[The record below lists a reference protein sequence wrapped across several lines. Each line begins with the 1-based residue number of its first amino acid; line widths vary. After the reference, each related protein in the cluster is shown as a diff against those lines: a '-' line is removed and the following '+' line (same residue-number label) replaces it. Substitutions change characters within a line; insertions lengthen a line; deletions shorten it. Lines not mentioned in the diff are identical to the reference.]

1 MARGTVSM
9 EVPSRSLLGLFVKH
23 PTAGHVKTRLVPAL
37 GPDAAAAL
45 YAAFTEDVVAR
56 FRQVAA
62 RRVLAFG
69 PDDAAARE
77 HFQQLAAGN
86 YELWPQPDGSLGE
99 RLHAFF
105 HTHLATADRAVVIGS
120 DSPTL
125 PAEFAARALELLGER
140 DCILGPAADGGYY
153 LIALRRPS
161 PALFEGIDWGTP
173 RVLEQTVERLQQA
186 GLSLHLLPVWYDV
199 DTPDDLAFL
208 RGDLA
213 AMRHAGMA
221 IELPA
226 TDRALRAI
234 AVP

>member
-1 MARGTVSM
+1 MPTH
-9 EVPSRSLLGLFVKH
+9 VPHRSLLGLFARH
-23 PTAGHVKTRLVPAL
+23 PAPGLVKTRLAAAL
-37 GPDAAAAL
+37 SPDAAAAL
-45 YAAFTEDVVAR
+45 YSAFTQDIVAR
-56 FRQVAA
+56 FRHVAA
-62 RRVLAFG
+62 RRILAFT
-69 PDDAAARE
+69 PSDIAARE
-77 HFQQLAAGN
+77 HFHQLAAGD

-105 HTHLATADRAVVIGS
+105 DAHLAAADRSVVIGS

-140 DCILGPAADGGYY
+140 DCVLGPAADGGYY

-161 PALFEGIDWGTP
+161 PALFEGIEWGTP
-173 RVLEQTVERLQQA
+173 RVLEQTVDRLRQA

-213 AMRHAGMA
+213 AMRHAGLPV
-221 IELPA
+221 EVPA
-226 TDRALRAI
+226 TDQALREI
-234 AVP
+234 AGRGRV

>member
-1 MARGTVSM
+1 MNS
-9 EVPSRSLLGLFVKH
+9 PPRSLLALFARH
-23 PTAGHVKTRLVPAL
+23 PTPGRVKTRLAAAL

-45 YAAFTEDVVAR
+45 YAAFTQDIVDL

-62 RRVLAFG
+62 RRLIAFT
-69 PDDAAARE
+69 PDDATART
-77 HFQQLAAGN
+77 HFHELAGSD

-105 HTHLATADRAVVIGS
+105 DTHLAAADRAVVIGS

-125 PAEFAARALELLGER
+125 PAEFAARALELAGER
-140 DCILGPAADGGYY
+140 DCVLGPAADGGYY
-153 LIALRRPS
+153 LIALRRPCA
-161 PALFEGIDWGTP
+161 ALFEGIDWGTP
-173 RVLEQTVERLQQA
+173 RVLEQTIDRLRQA

-221 IELPA
+221 VELPA
-226 TDRALRAI
+226 TDQVLREI
-234 AVP
+234 GP